1 MKAILKKPNCKSELV
16 EINDELEELRQLVGG
31 YIETIPY
38 RDNIII
44 LLDEE
49 GRLKDS
55 EDNIVVS
62 KYGMLVGNI
71 VFVGTKGE
79 DFISL
84 TEYQIQEILI
94 SFSLLKLSIVSI
106 II

>member
-1 MKAILKKPNCKSELV
+1 MKVIVKRPNEKLEAIEVGN
-16 EINDELEELRQLVGG
+16 ELEKLQQLVGG

-38 RDNIII
+38 KDNIII

-49 GRLKDS
+49 GKLKDS

-84 TEYQIQEILI
+84 TEYQIQEILR
-94 SFSLLKLSIVSI
+94 SGL
-106 II
+106 

>member
-1 MKAILKKPNCKSELV
+1 MRVIVKKPNQKSETIEV
-16 EINDELEELRQLVGG
+16 GNELEELQQLVGG

-38 RDNIII
+38 KDNIII

-71 VFVGTKGE
+71 IFIGTEGE
-79 DFISL
+79 DFTSL
-84 TEYQIQEILI
+84 TEAQIQGILR
-94 SFSLLKLSIVSI
+94 SGL
-106 II
+106 

>member
-1 MKAILKKPNCKSELV
+1 MKVIVKRPNEKLEAIEVGN
-16 EINDELEELRQLVGG
+16 ELEKLQQLVGG

-38 RDNIII
+38 KDNIIV

-55 EDNIVVS
+55 EDNIIVP

-71 VFVGTKGE
+71 IFIGTEGE
-79 DFISL
+79 DFTSL
-84 TEYQIQEILI
+84 TEDQIQEILR
-94 SFSLLKLSIVSI
+94 SGL
-106 II
+106 

>member
-1 MKAILKKPNCKSELV
+1 MKAIVKRPNEKLETIEV
-16 EINDELEELRQLVGG
+16 GNELEKLQQLVGG

-38 RDNIII
+38 KDNIII

-49 GRLKDS
+49 GKLKDS

-71 VFVGTKGE
+71 IFIGTEGE
-79 DFISL
+79 DFTSL
-84 TEYQIQEILI
+84 TEAQIQGILR
-94 SFSLLKLSIVSI
+94 SGL
-106 II
+106 

>member
-1 MKAILKKPNCKSELV
+1 MKVIVKNPNQKSEV
-16 EINDELEELRQLVGG
+16 MEISNELEELQQLVGG

-38 RDNIII
+38 KDNIII
-44 LLDEE
+44 LIDEE

-55 EDNIVVS
+55 ENNIAVP

-71 VFVGTKGE
+71 IFIGTKGE

-84 TEYQIQEILI
+84 TEDQIQEILR
-94 SFSLLKLSIVSI
+94 SGL
-106 II
+106 

>member
-1 MKAILKKPNCKSELV
+1 MKVIVKRPNEKLEAIEVGN
-16 EINDELEELRQLVGG
+16 ELEKLQQLVGG

-38 RDNIII
+38 KDNIII

-84 TEYQIQEILI
+84 TEYQIQEILR
-94 SFSLLKLSIVSI
+94 SGL
-106 II
+106 

>member
-1 MKAILKKPNCKSELV
+1 MKVIVKRPNQKSEV
-16 EINDELEELRQLVGG
+16 IEISNELEKLQQLVGG

-38 RDNIII
+38 KNNIII

-71 VFVGTKGE
+71 VFIGTEGE
-79 DFISL
+79 DFTSL
-84 TEYQIQEILI
+84 TEAQIQGILR
-94 SFSLLKLSIVSI
+94 SGL
-106 II
+106 